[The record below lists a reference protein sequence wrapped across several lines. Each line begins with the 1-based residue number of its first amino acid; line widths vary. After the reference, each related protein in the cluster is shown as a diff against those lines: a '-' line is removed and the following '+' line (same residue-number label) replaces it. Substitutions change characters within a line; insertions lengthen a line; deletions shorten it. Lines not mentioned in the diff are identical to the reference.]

1 VVNSCYVVPHEGGRE
16 RLQAARAT
24 TEYYGR
30 PVFSNLAMVRPAGEW
45 WYARAIIFFK
55 AYEKI
60 SEWNELRMQ
69 WVRGEK
75 VHDLVLLRWYK
86 ITGWTDAVKCD
97 ILEWDS
103 VAGKAWILVEDISL
117 IQSVEMVL
125 PKTTQTQGKELWYR
139 NRYFR

>member
-1 VVNSCYVVPHEGGRE
+1 
-16 RLQAARAT
+16 LQAARAT

-30 PVFSNLAMVRPAGEW
+30 PVFSDLAMVSPAGER

-55 AYEKI
+55 AYEEI

-69 WVRGEK
+69 RVRGEK

-86 ITGWTDAVKCD
+86 KTGWTDAVKCE

-103 VAGKAWILVEDISL
+103 VAGKPWISVEDISSV
-117 IQSVEMVL
+117 QSVEMVL
-125 PKTTQTQGKELWYR
+125 PKTTQTRGKELWYR

>member
-16 RLQAARAT
+16 KLQAARAT

-30 PVFSNLAMVRPAGEW
+30 PVFSDLAMVSPAGER

-55 AYEKI
+55 AYEEI
-60 SEWNELRMQ
+60 SEWDELRMQ
-69 WVRGEK
+69 RVRGGK
-75 VHDLVLLRWYK
+75 VHNLVLLRRYK
-86 ITGWTDAVKCD
+86 ITGWTDAVKCE

-103 VAGKAWILVEDISL
+103 AAGKPWISVEDISS

-125 PKTTQTQGKELWYR
+125 PKTTQARGKELWYR